1 MVQRYKKN
9 CTSASFMLTKCAISL
24 NSAKIYIKLTFSVP
38 SNLHKSFFFRTF
50 AAGKCCIMRNI
61 IITTLVMLFVLSGCS
76 PRQEQYR
83 IGVSQCLDDAWRQ
96 KMNYEMERE
105 LLLHPDMTL
114 SRRIAYG
121 SNELQCAQ
129 IDSFIRE
136 RVDLLIVSPN
146 EAEQV
151 KPAVTR
157 AYRAGIPVIVADRR
171 VTGDEWTAFIGG
183 DNYKVGLL
191 MAQWVLDKL
200 KTSNLKLQ
208 TSNSQT
214 RGAASKPFVVLE
226 VAGLPGSTPATL
238 RHKGMMDGI
247 EEAIPKAH
255 IVLESVMGRWYKEN
269 AYEAV
274 SDYLETHPLPDVI
287 VAHNDLMAIGA
298 ADAVTRNLSPV
309 THSPLSIPIM
319 GVDGIQPGLQAI
331 VEGKIEC
338 SATYSSR
345 GDMVIDA
352 AARILHNEPYVR
364 DTVLETTLV
373 DRIAAYPMLKQDEAI
388 NRDLET
394 FHVMQVRLDN
404 KWRLLQLDRNI
415 LVCCVCF
422 FFLLFVVSLSFILFN
437 QQKMQKEIR
446 RDILPQLEEVQEA
459 IQLSKK
465 DEAFAERL
473 RQVVDDYL
481 KDPNLT
487 VEFLGSKLQLS
498 RTQLFRR
505 VKAVAGKGPLDY
517 IRERRLA
524 RADELLRTTDMTIQQ
539 VALELGFSSPGY
551 FTKCYKE
558 YFGHLPSAR

>member
-1 MVQRYKKN
+1 MTA
-9 CTSASFMLTKCAISL
+9 CHS
-24 NSAKIYIKLTFSVP
+24 
-38 SNLHKSFFFRTF
+38 RT
-50 AAGKCCIMRNI
+50 
-61 IITTLVMLFVLSGCS
+61 
-76 PRQEQYR
+76 PQYR

-96 KMNYEMERE
+96 KMNYEVERE
-105 LLLHPDMTL
+105 LLLHPDMSL

-129 IDSFIRE
+129 IDSFIKE

-151 KPAVTR
+151 QPAVTK

-171 VTGDEWTAFIGG
+171 VPGDEWTAFIGG
-183 DNYKVGLL
+183 DNYKVGRL
-191 MAQWVLDKL
+191 MAQWVMGKA
-200 KTSNLKLQ
+200 KEYGVKAK
-208 TSNSQT
+208 
-214 RGAASKPFVVLE
+214 GKPFVVLE

-238 RHKGMMDGI
+238 RHKGMMEGI
-247 EEAIPKAH
+247 EVADTKGR
-255 IVLESVMGRWYKEN
+255 IVVESVMGSWYQEN
-269 AYEAV
+269 AYEVV
-274 SDYLETHPLPDVI
+274 SEYLETHPLPDVI

-298 ADAVTRNLSPV
+298 AEAVTRNPSPV
-309 THSPLSIPIM
+309 TNSPLSIPVM
-319 GVDGIQPGLQAI
+319 GVDGIHPGLQAI
-331 VEGKIEC
+331 VDGKIEC

-345 GDMVIDA
+345 GDMIIDA
-352 AARILHNEPYVR
+352 AAHILHEESYVR

-373 DRIAAYPMLKQDEAI
+373 DITAAYPMLKQDEDI
-388 NRDLET
+388 TRDLET
-394 FHVMQVRLDN
+394 LHIVQTQSES
-404 KWRLLQLDRNI
+404 KWKQLRFDRFV
-415 LVCCVCF
+415 LT
-422 FFLLFVVSLSFILFN
+422 LFVVFFFILCVITLGYVFIK
-437 QQKMQKEIR
+437 QRKIQKEIKH
-446 RDILPQLEEVQEA
+446 DIIPQLEGMQEA

-481 KDPNLT
+481 TDPNLT

-517 IRERRLA
+517 IRERRLI

-539 VALELGFSSPGY
+539 VALELCFSSPGY

>member
-1 MVQRYKKN
+1 
-9 CTSASFMLTKCAISL
+9 
-24 NSAKIYIKLTFSVP
+24 
-38 SNLHKSFFFRTF
+38 
-50 AAGKCCIMRNI
+50 MRNI

-76 PRQEQYR
+76 LRQEQYR

-208 TSNSQT
+208 TSNLKLQTSNSQT

-238 RHKGMMDGI
+238 RHQGLMDGI
-247 EEAIPKAH
+247 EEAKEEGLACKI
-255 IVLESVMGRWYKEN
+255 EMQSVMGRWYKEN
-269 AYEAV
+269 AFEAV

-298 ADAVTRNLSPV
+298 ADAVTRHPSPV

-352 AARILHNEPYVR
+352 AARILHNVPYVR

-388 NRDLET
+388 TRDLET

-473 RQVVDDYL
+473 RRIVDDCL
-481 KDPNLT
+481 TDPNLS
-487 VEFLGSKLQLS
+487 VEFLGGKLQLS

-505 VKAVAGKGPLDY
+505 VKAVTGKGPLDY
-517 IRERRLA
+517 IRERRLI

-539 VALELGFSSPGY
+539 VALELCFSSPGY

-558 YFGHLPSAR
+558 YFGHLPSVH

>member
-1 MVQRYKKN
+1 MKRRIIAIIVA
-9 CTSASFMLTKCAISL
+9 CVTMTLCLFMTGC
-24 NSAKIYIKLTFSVP
+24 NS
-38 SNLHKSFFFRTF
+38 RT
-50 AAGKCCIMRNI
+50 
-61 IITTLVMLFVLSGCS
+61 
-76 PRQEQYR
+76 PQYR

-105 LLLHPDMTL
+105 LLLHPDMSL

-129 IDSFIRE
+129 IDSFIKE

-146 EAEQV
+146 EAKQV
-151 KPAVTR
+151 QPAVTR

-171 VTGDEWTAFIGG
+171 VPGDEWTAFIGG
-183 DNYKVGLL
+183 DNYKVGQL
-191 MAQWVLDKL
+191 MAQWVIGKASDKGS
-200 KTSNLKLQ
+200 KAK
-208 TSNSQT
+208 
-214 RGAASKPFVVLE
+214 GKPFVVLE

-238 RHKGMMDGI
+238 RHRGMMDGI
-247 EEAIPKAH
+247 EEAKGEG
-255 IVLESVMGRWYKEN
+255 LEAKVEVQSVMGSWYKEN
-269 AYEAV
+269 AYEVV
-274 SDYLETHPLPDVI
+274 SEYLETHPLPDVI

-298 ADAVTRNLSPV
+298 AEAVTRNPSPV

-319 GVDGIQPGLQAI
+319 GVDGIHPGLQAI
-331 VEGKIEC
+331 VDGKIEC

-345 GDMVIDA
+345 GDMIIDA
-352 AARILHNEPYVR
+352 AARILHKESYVH

-373 DRIAAYPMLKQDEAI
+373 DITAAYPMLKQDEDI
-388 NRDLET
+388 TRDLET
-394 FHVMQVRLDN
+394 LHIVQTQSES
-404 KWRLLQLDRNI
+404 KWKQLRFDRFV
-415 LVCCVCF
+415 LT
-422 FFLLFVVSLSFILFN
+422 LFVVFFFILFVITLGYVFIK
-437 QQKMQKEIR
+437 QRKIQKEIKH
-446 RDILPQLEEVQEA
+446 DIIPQLEGMQEA

-481 KDPNLT
+481 TDPNLT

-517 IRERRLA
+517 IRERRLI
-524 RADELLRTTDMTIQQ
+524 RSDELLRTTDMTIQQ
-539 VALELGFSSPGY
+539 VALELCFSSPGY

-558 YFGHLPSAR
+558 YFGHLPSVR

>member
-1 MVQRYKKN
+1 
-9 CTSASFMLTKCAISL
+9 
-24 NSAKIYIKLTFSVP
+24 
-38 SNLHKSFFFRTF
+38 
-50 AAGKCCIMRNI
+50 MRNI
-61 IITTLVMLFVLSGCS
+61 IVSIMTLCLLMTGCNS
-76 PRQEQYR
+76 RTPQYR

-105 LLLHPDMTL
+105 LLLHPDMSL

-121 SNELQCAQ
+121 SNELQCSQ
-129 IDSFIRE
+129 IDSFIKE

-146 EAEQV
+146 EAKQV
-151 KPAVTR
+151 QPAVTR

-171 VTGDEWTAFIGG
+171 VPGDEWTAFIGG
-183 DNYKVGLL
+183 DNYKVGQL
-191 MAQWVLDKL
+191 MAQWVIGKASDKGS
-200 KTSNLKLQ
+200 KAKL
-208 TSNSQT
+208 
-214 RGAASKPFVVLE
+214 KPFVVLE

-238 RHKGMMDGI
+238 RHRGMMEGI
-247 EEAIPKAH
+247 EVADTKGR
-255 IVLESVMGRWYKEN
+255 IVVESVMGSWYKEN
-269 AYEAV
+269 AYEVV
-274 SDYLETHPLPDVI
+274 SEYLETHPLPDVI

-298 ADAVTRNLSPV
+298 AEAVTRNPSPV
-309 THSPLSIPIM
+309 THGPLSIPIM
-319 GVDGIQPGLQAI
+319 GVDGIHPGLQAI
-331 VEGKIEC
+331 VDGKIEC

-345 GDMVIDA
+345 GDMIIDA
-352 AARILHNEPYVR
+352 AARILHKESYVH

-373 DRIAAYPMLKQDEAI
+373 DITAAYPMLKQDEDI
-388 NRDLET
+388 TRDLET
-394 FHVMQVRLDN
+394 LHLFQTQTES
-404 KWRLLQLDRNI
+404 KWRQLRYDKTLLITWLI
-415 LVCCVCF
+415 VSIAL
-422 FFLLFVVSLSFILFN
+422 FLLAAGYIIAN
-437 QQKMQKEIR
+437 QVKLQQEIKH
-446 RDILPQLEEVQEA
+446 DIIPQLEDMQEA

-481 KDPNLT
+481 TDPNLT

-539 VALELGFSSPGY
+539 VALELCFSSPGY

-558 YFGHLPSAR
+558 YFGHLPSVR